1 MVISEIVFKAKGGK
15 GAEGVYIGAAMA
27 GAGQTI
33 HSRVLSSKRNVKARN
48 ALESTLK
55 TFQLKNKP
63 LRLSAAR

>member
-1 MVISEIVFKAKGGK
+1 
-15 GAEGVYIGAAMA
+15 MA

-33 HSRVLSSKRNVKARN
+33 HSRVISSKRNVKAARN

-63 LRLSAAR
+63 LEVVAAR